1 MNCEEIIMNK
11 FSIMLSGMLLS
22 MAALQASAQPPAW
35 FMVKHPEVRTMERM
49 QAKEE
54 SAARNHALAAKSKSG
69 SKYHASTQK
78 SSNHG

>member
-11 FSIMLSGMLLS
+11 FSITLSGMFLA
-22 MAALQASAQPPAW
+22 MVALQVSAQPPAW

-49 QAKEE
+49 QAQKE
-54 SAARNHALAAKSKSG
+54 SAARNHALAAKSKS
-69 SKYHASTQK
+69 SRNYHASTKK